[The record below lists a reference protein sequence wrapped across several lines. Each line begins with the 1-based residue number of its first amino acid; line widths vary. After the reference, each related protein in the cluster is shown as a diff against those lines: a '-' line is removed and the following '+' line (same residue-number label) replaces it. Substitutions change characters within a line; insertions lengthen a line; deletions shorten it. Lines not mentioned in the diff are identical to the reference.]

1 MLELF
6 NQAVQCCSHLLYIL
20 KVTLVLHVSL
30 YFQIIII
37 VLLRL
42 IMQGKFLTNIRYLI
56 KSTYLLDVNV
66 IKFCKQN
73 LITKAKSLE

>member
-6 NQAVQCCSHLLYIL
+6 NQAVQCSSHLLYIL
-20 KVTLVLHVSL
+20 KVTLVLSL
-30 YFQIIII
+30 YFQIIIK

-42 IMQGKFLTNIRYLI
+42 IMQGKFLTNIRYII

-66 IKFCKQN
+66 IKFCKQKKKEGYI
-73 LITKAKSLE
+73 L

>member
-6 NQAVQCCSHLLYIL
+6 NQAVQCSSHLLYIM
-20 KVTLVLHVSL
+20 KVTLVLSL

-42 IMQGKFLTNIRYLI
+42 IMQGKFLTNIRYII

-66 IKFCKQN
+66 IKFCKQKKRR
-73 LITKAKSLE
+73 LISFE

>member
-6 NQAVQCCSHLLYIL
+6 NQAVQCSSHLLYIL
-20 KVTLVLHVSL
+20 KVTLVLSL
-30 YFQIIII
+30 YFQIIIK

-42 IMQGKFLTNIRYLI
+42 IMQGKFLTNIRYII

-66 IKFCKQN
+66 IKFCKQKKK
-73 LITKAKSLE
+73 KAISLE

>member
-6 NQAVQCCSHLLYIL
+6 NQAVQCSSHLLYIL
-20 KVTLVLHVSL
+20 KVTLVLSL

-42 IMQGKFLTNIRYLI
+42 IMQGKFLTNIRYII

-66 IKFCKQN
+66 IKFCKQKKK
-73 LITKAKSLE
+73 KAISLE

>member
-6 NQAVQCCSHLLYIL
+6 NQAVQCSSHLLYIL
-20 KVTLVLHVSL
+20 KVTLVLSL
-30 YFQIIII
+30 YFQIIIK

-42 IMQGKFLTNIRYLI
+42 IMQG

-66 IKFCKQN
+66 IKVCKQKKK
-73 LITKAKSLE
+73 KAISLE

>member
-6 NQAVQCCSHLLYIL
+6 NQAVQCSSHLLYII
-20 KVTLVLHVSL
+20 KVTLVLSL

-42 IMQGKFLTNIRYLI
+42 IMQGKFLTNIRYII

-66 IKFCKQN
+66 IKFCKQKKRR
-73 LITKAKSLE
+73 LYPLSSSF

>member
-6 NQAVQCCSHLLYIL
+6 NQAVQCSSHLLYIL
-20 KVTLVLHVSL
+20 KVTLVLSL
-30 YFQIIII
+30 YFQIIIK

-42 IMQGKFLTNIRYLI
+42 IMQGKFLTNIRYII

-66 IKFCKQN
+66 IKFCKQKKEGYI
-73 LITKAKSLE
+73 L

>member
-6 NQAVQCCSHLLYIL
+6 NQAVQCSSHLLYIL
-20 KVTLVLHVSL
+20 KVTLVLSL
-30 YFQIIII
+30 YFQIIIK

-42 IMQGKFLTNIRYLI
+42 IMQGKFLTNIRYII

-66 IKFCKQN
+66 IKFYKQKKK
-73 LITKAKSLE
+73 KAISLE

>member
-6 NQAVQCCSHLLYIL
+6 NQAVQCSSHLLYIL
-20 KVTLVLHVSL
+20 KVTLVLSL
-30 YFQIIII
+30 YFQIIIK

-42 IMQGKFLTNIRYLI
+42 IMQGKFLTNIRYII

-66 IKFCKQN
+66 IKFCKQKKRR
-73 LITKAKSLE
+73 LYPLSSSF

>member
-6 NQAVQCCSHLLYIL
+6 NQAVQCSSHLLYIL
-20 KVTLVLHVSL
+20 KVTLVLSL
-30 YFQIIII
+30 YFQIIIK

-42 IMQGKFLTNIRYLI
+42 IMQGKFLTNIRYII

-66 IKFCKQN
+66 IKVCKQKKK
-73 LITKAKSLE
+73 KAISLE

>member
-6 NQAVQCCSHLLYIL
+6 NQAVQCSSHLLYIL
-20 KVTLVLHVSL
+20 KVTLVLSL
-30 YFQIIII
+30 YFQIIIK

-42 IMQGKFLTNIRYLI
+42 IMQGKFLTNIRYII

-66 IKFCKQN
+66 IKVSKQKKK
-73 LITKAKSLE
+73 KAISLE

>member
-6 NQAVQCCSHLLYIL
+6 NQAVQCSSHLLYIL
-20 KVTLVLHVSL
+20 KVTLVLSL

-42 IMQGKFLTNIRYLI
+42 IMQGKFLTNIRYII

-66 IKFCKQN
+66 IKFASKKKRR
-73 LITKAKSLE
+73 LYPLSSSF

>member
-6 NQAVQCCSHLLYIL
+6 NQAVQCSSHLLYIL
-20 KVTLVLHVSL
+20 KVTLVLSL
-30 YFQIIII
+30 YFQLIIK

-42 IMQGKFLTNIRYLI
+42 IMQGKFLTNIRYII

-66 IKFCKQN
+66 IKVCKQKKK
-73 LITKAKSLE
+73 KAISLE

>member
-6 NQAVQCCSHLLYIL
+6 NQAVQCSSHLLYIL
-20 KVTLVLHVSL
+20 KVTLVLSL
-30 YFQIIII
+30 YFQIIIK

>member
-6 NQAVQCCSHLLYIL
+6 NQAVQCSSHLLYIL
-20 KVTLVLHVSL
+20 KVTLVLSL
-30 YFQIIII
+30 YFQIIIK

-42 IMQGKFLTNIRYLI
+42 IMQGKFLTNIRYII

-66 IKFCKQN
+66 IKFCKQKKK
-73 LITKAKSLE
+73 KAISFE